1 MTGTTITYSPVLI
14 NVANITK
21 IILSVI
27 TTHVKT
33 FALVKTLKHQSP
45 QVKRHRNIGNDGWG
59 LKKRRWRRYIEYHL

>member
-33 FALVKTLKHQSP
+33 FARVKTLKHQSP
-45 QVKRHRNIGNDGWG
+45 GKTP
-59 LKKRRWRRYIEYHL
+59 